1 MPKAKRITGIISC
14 DPSWRGLAFTVNIPG
29 LDYRRSFLYDMK
41 NYDNS
46 KNYRHP
52 TRTTRT
58 IQRIYDDMFQKAPE
72 LQLIDKIIMESQH
85 KTNMQVLS
93 WLLVSNLLPR
103 LAEADVEYISPLAC
117 KSKFDIALTGT
128 HHGNKVAA
136 TVFVENSKNRL
147 VASETVTEHN
157 TADACL
163 LLNTYLQT
171 TKNIIYKSIDDWST
185 MALEVGTKFVCP
197 KCGNNTGVLRYCE
210 KEGSKLFGK
219 HFLTCWW
226 VNDKNK
232 STEKK
237 CTGFTGLFS
246 NKPVPKNGMVGDW
259 KVITGDEDVEVEEET
274 TTKSKKRPAKVE
286 PKGQPAKKAAKV
298 EAPLPPSIGEKPV
311 TQQQIISAL
320 KKLSDAIKTSNSDME
335 ARIMSRFDEIQ
346 TELSELKESFDNLLA
361 SVSAE
366 APAENQLSEE
376 LPAGQSEHI
385 QDSQKKIVT
394 QEELDEIVF

>member
-1 MPKAKRITGIISC
+1 MVFL
-14 DPSWRGLAFTVNIPG
+14 PSFNLK
-29 LDYRRSFLYDMK
+29 RSFLYDLK
-41 NYDNS
+41 EIDPS

-52 TRTTRT
+52 IRTTKT
-58 IQRIYDDMFQKAPE
+58 IQKVFDDMFRKCPE
-72 LQLIDKIIMESQH
+72 IQAVDKVIMESQH
-85 KTNMQVLS
+85 KTNMQILS

-103 LAEADVEYISPLAC
+103 LSGANVEYISPLAC
-117 KSKFDIALTGT
+117 KRNFKIPLTGT

-197 KCGNNTGVLRYCE
+197 KCGNNTGVLRFCE
-210 KEGSKLFGK
+210 KQGSKLYGK

-226 VNDKNK
+226 VHDKDK
-232 STEKK
+232 PGEKK

-259 KVITGDEDVEVEEET
+259 KVLTGDEDAEVEEQT

-298 EAPLPPSIGEKPV
+298 EAPLPPSIGEKPA
-311 TQQQIISAL
+311 TQQQIITAL
-320 KKLSDAIKTSNSDME
+320 KKLSDAIKSSNSDME

-376 LPAGQSEHI
+376 LPAGQQENT
-385 QDSQKKIVT
+385 QESQKKIVT